1 MLSEKGVS
9 TEAPPFK
16 TFHLS
21 GAANQKTG
29 GLKERVALKADEL
42 MGSTKAQM
50 DFC

>member
-1 MLSEKGVS
+1 MLSEKGES

-29 GLKERVALKADEL
+29 GLKRVALKADEL